1 MAWILP
7 NDGKL
12 IEWSS
17 STDFCFR
24 AFTIIICCSI
34 PFPLPLPPLL
44 FLYPFWFLSITLS
57 SFPILFLYS
66 FYL

>member
-44 FLYPFWFLSITLS
+44 FLYPFLFLSITLS
-57 SFPILFLYS
+57 PFPVLFLYS